1 MTTIQVIQMGDVNW
15 EQPIY
20 LQCDEAPEA
29 CEQCGAMSPNYVTL
43 LVTSGRS
50 TSPELVYINMPCGH
64 APALMY
70 DTFELAPD
78 VLLRLTLEAV

>member
-1 MTTIQVIQMGDVNW
+1 MTTIQVIQMGDVDW

-20 LQCDEAPEA
+20 LQCDEGPEV
-29 CEQCGAMSPNYVTL
+29 CEQCGAVSPNYVTI
-43 LVTSGRS
+43 LVTAGRS

-64 APALMY
+64 ASNFPH

-78 VLLRLTLEAV
+78 VLLRIALGAA